1 MANSSRSRN
10 LGLAA
15 GLALLAAI
23 LTMLYVSH
31 GQGGEKANAAVAL
44 APVLV
49 ATRDLQI
56 GTSIEDALAQGA
68 IAVRR
73 LPAESIAP
81 NAVTNA
87 RTLRRSVVIQPIF
100 EGEQITALRFGPSGV
115 QGLRANLHG
124 PLRAIAITGDPTQLL
139 ASALKAGDHV
149 DVVANVRQGDAPVT
163 RIVLR
168 NLLVLVPAAV
178 ASTGGPT
185 GTAPAAPTV
194 TLQLTDKQVQSLF
207 WTLKNA
213 DWSLALRPPSKATT
227 TANAITTGG
236 DVLAAR

>member
-1 MANSSRSRN
+1 MASSSRSRN

-49 ATRDLQI
+49 ATRDLQV

-68 IAVRR
+68 IAIRR

-100 EGEQITALRFGPSGV
+100 KGEQVTALRFGSSGV
-115 QGLRANLHG
+115 QGLRANLRG
-124 PLRAIAITGDPTQLL
+124 PMRAIAVSGDTTQLL
-139 ASALKAGDHV
+139 ASTLKAGDHV
-149 DVVANVRQGDAPVT
+149 DVVANVRQGEEPVT

-168 NLLVLVPAAV
+168 NLLVLTSPASDA
-178 ASTGGPT
+178 TGGPASST
-185 GTAPAAPTV
+185 SSPTV
-194 TLQLTDKQVQSLF
+194 TLQLTDKQVQTLF

-213 DWSLALRPPSKATT
+213 DWSLALRPLSKATV